1 VTHHAAAERRELAAT
16 LRATDPAATTL
27 CDPWTAADIAAH
39 LILRGSS
46 ARYGV
51 DLQRGKVDA
60 NLRDQRRLIDAQ
72 SYDALIGRLEKD
84 PRFAPT
90 RFAAIDDTVNLIE
103 YVAHHEDVRRIG
115 ADWVPRLLPA
125 DRQQA
130 VWSRLRGMTRTIARK
145 AVAGVRLVPT
155 DGWATPIV
163 GAEPTVTVHGDV
175 VELMLVAL
183 GRARV
188 ARIDLEGDA
197 DAVRQFRAAAQMP

>member
-16 LRATDPAATTL
+16 LRATDPSSMTV

-39 LILRGSS
+39 LVLRGSS

-51 DLQRGKVDA
+51 DLQRGKVEA
-60 NLRDQRRLIDAQ
+60 NLRDQRTLIDAEG
-72 SYDALIGRLEKD
+72 YEGVIGRLERD

-90 RFAAIDDTVNLIE
+90 RFAGVDDTMNLIE
-103 YVAHHEDVRRIG
+103 YVTHHEDVRRIG
-115 ADWVPRLLPA
+115 EGWAPRLLPA
-125 DRQQA
+125 DRQHA

-145 AVAGVRLVPT
+145 AVTGVRLVPT
-155 DGWATPIV
+155 DGWASPIV

-197 DAVRQFRAAAQMP
+197 GAVQQFRADSRMP